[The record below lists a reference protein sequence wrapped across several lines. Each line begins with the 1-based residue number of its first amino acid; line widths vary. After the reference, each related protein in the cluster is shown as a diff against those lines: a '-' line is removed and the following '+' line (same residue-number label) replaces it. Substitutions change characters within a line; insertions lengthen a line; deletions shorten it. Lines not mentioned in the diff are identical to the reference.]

1 MNHSVIKSAS
11 IYSAKLPAIGAMRE
25 HLAELSFTP
34 LTENQLSCAGFEN
47 NQVTGELV
55 TNLPGV
61 GYVFVVRQDTK
72 LIPTKI
78 VNRKLKE
85 RVDALITSGLR
96 EKVTRKEKQAMKEQL
111 IVEMA
116 STAEYETTLVHALYD
131 QNNEL
136 LYLNTTTKRP
146 LKVVMHLLV
155 KCMGSLK
162 TQTIHIDDIKMGIS
176 NRLKD
181 YLTDSAERPEA
192 LGPFSPLQFVKLKSA
207 DTAQEMVTFKGMDL
221 NGERASDVV
230 SLLEAGYQVEE
241 LELWHEPI
249 SFKLNSDFSL
259 RAITM
264 PDYDSDDDADDYAH
278 HWRQCNAANLILLSK
293 AITDLCT
300 MMDYQ
305 APAEEK
311 AACEAVPADQYQ
323 LYQDA
328 VEFVMESGRASISA
342 IQRHFRIGYNRAA
355 WLVEAMETRGIVST
369 PDSQG
374 LRRVIAGGAA

>member
-11 IYSAKLPAIGAMRE
+11 IYSAKLPAIAAMRE

-47 NQVTGELV
+47 NLVTGELV

-85 RVDALITSGLR
+85 RVDALISSGLR
-96 EKVTRKEKQAMKEQL
+96 EKVTRKEKQAMKDQL

-116 STAEYETTLVHALYD
+116 ATAEYETTLTHALYD
-131 QNNEL
+131 QSNEL

-192 LGPFSPLQFVKLKSA
+192 LGPFYPLQFVKLKSA
-207 DTAQEMVTFKGMDL
+207 DTAQEMVTFKGMAL
-221 NGERASDVV
+221 NGDRASDVV
-230 SLLEAGYQVEE
+230 SLLEAGYLVEE
-241 LELWHEPI
+241 LELWLMANQRTP
-249 SFKLNSDFSL
+249 
-259 RAITM
+259 
-264 PDYDSDDDADDYAH
+264 
-278 HWRQCNAANLILLSK
+278 NAA
-293 AITDLCT
+293 
-300 MMDYQ
+300 
-305 APAEEK
+305 E
-311 AACEAVPADQYQ
+311 
-323 LYQDA
+323 
-328 VEFVMESGRASISA
+328 R
-342 IQRHFRIGYNRAA
+342 
-355 WLVEAMETRGIVST
+355 EAMQQR
-369 PDSQG
+369 
-374 LRRVIAGGAA
+374 LAAEWKEG

>member
-11 IYSAKLPAIGAMRE
+11 IYSAKLPAIAAMRE

-47 NQVTGELV
+47 NLVTGELV

-61 GYVFVVRQDTK
+61 GYAFVVRQDTK

-146 LKVVMHLLV
+146 LKVSTSIGPMWVIQRNTRQCSGV
-155 KCMGSLK
+155 DGRCMCAGEDLAARG
-162 TQTIHIDDIKMGIS
+162 D
-176 NRLKD
+176 
-181 YLTDSAERPEA
+181 AERRARGETGRGGACCVPPP
-192 LGPFSPLQFVKLKSA
+192 GN
-207 DTAQEMVTFKGMDL
+207 TGGTMVT
-221 NGERASDVV
+221 GEV
-230 SLLEAGYQVEE
+230 
-241 LELWHEPI
+241 I
-249 SFKLNSDFSL
+249 S
-259 RAITM
+259 
-264 PDYDSDDDADDYAH
+264 
-278 HWRQCNAANLILLSK
+278 
-293 AITDLCT
+293 
-300 MMDYQ
+300 
-305 APAEEK
+305 
-311 AACEAVPADQYQ
+311 
-323 LYQDA
+323 
-328 VEFVMESGRASISA
+328 
-342 IQRHFRIGYNRAA
+342 
-355 WLVEAMETRGIVST
+355 
-369 PDSQG
+369 
-374 LRRVIAGGAA
+374 